1 MENKSN
7 KVPSGDS
14 ESTPAESPAVSPTPP
29 KGLMTVEEAA
39 ERLRVD
45 PKTVYRLINMGE
57 LKAILIGRVYR
68 VEEEDL
74 DEFKQQAK
82 LKTQRLPKKKY

>member
-1 MENKSN
+1 
-7 KVPSGDS
+7 
-14 ESTPAESPAVSPTPP
+14 
-29 KGLMTVEEAA
+29 MTVEEAA